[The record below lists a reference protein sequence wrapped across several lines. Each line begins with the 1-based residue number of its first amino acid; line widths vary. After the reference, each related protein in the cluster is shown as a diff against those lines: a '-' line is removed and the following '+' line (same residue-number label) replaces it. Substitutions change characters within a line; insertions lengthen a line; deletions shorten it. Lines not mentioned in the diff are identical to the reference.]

1 MSCNCQVFKKAV
13 DTVRVLAA
21 DGVQKANS
29 GHPGMP
35 MGCADFAF
43 TLWSRFMRFDP
54 AQPEWLG
61 RDRFVL
67 SAGHGSMLI
76 YSLLH
81 LFGYGLELDDLKQFR
96 QWGSKCPGHPEY
108 GHTKGVEVTTGPL
121 ASGLASAIGM
131 AIGMKQFQARI
142 GADASLFN
150 QKVYAISGDGCIM
163 EGTSHEACALAGH
176 LKLDNLVLFYDDNS
190 ITIEGSTAIAHTED
204 VGARF
209 AAYGWNVLRI
219 DGQDIEQISG
229 ALQLARK
236 TSGKPTIIIGKTVIG
251 KGSPKLAGNA
261 ECHGAP
267 LGADELA
274 ATKKALGFDPEQSFV
289 VPADVRELCNKLIA
303 EKKAAAAE
311 WNQRFVAFKATLDSE
326 KLALM
331 DALLTRKVPAN
342 ILEELLKAVPAKAT
356 ATRNSGGEIMQK
368 AAALQ
373 AKGPV
378 ALCLTRQNLPNLP
391 ADIVSKRMDVAKG
404 AYVVSC
410 EKDFEIILIASGSEL
425 QVIMGA
431 ADILRGKGKKVR
443 VVSMPSWE
451 LFDKQSAEY
460 KESVLPAT
468 CQKRISVEAGSTFGW
483 QRYIGSCGL
492 ALGIDHFGA
501 SAPCEL
507 LAKEYGFSAEAVA
520 EHAIAYLG

>member
-1 MSCNCQVFKKAV
+1 
-13 DTVRVLAA
+13 
-21 DGVQKANS
+21 
-29 GHPGMP
+29 
-35 MGCADFAF
+35 
-43 TLWSRFMRFDP
+43 
-54 AQPEWLG
+54 
-61 RDRFVL
+61 
-67 SAGHGSMLI
+67 
-76 YSLLH
+76 
-81 LFGYGLELDDLKQFR
+81 
-96 QWGSKCPGHPEY
+96 
-108 GHTKGVEVTTGPL
+108 
-121 ASGLASAIGM
+121 
-131 AIGMKQFQARI
+131 
-142 GADASLFN
+142 
-150 QKVYAISGDGCIM
+150 
-163 EGTSHEACALAGH
+163 
-176 LKLDNLVLFYDDNS
+176 
-190 ITIEGSTAIAHTED
+190 
-204 VGARF
+204 
-209 AAYGWNVLRI
+209 
-219 DGQDIEQISG
+219 
-229 ALQLARK
+229 
-236 TSGKPTIIIGKTVIG
+236 
-251 KGSPKLAGNA
+251 
-261 ECHGAP
+261 
-267 LGADELA
+267 
-274 ATKKALGFDPEQSFV
+274 
-289 VPADVRELCNKLIA
+289 
-303 EKKAAAAE
+303 
-311 WNQRFVAFKATLDSE
+311 
-326 KLALM
+326 M

-368 AAALQ
+368 AAALVPALCGGSADLNPSTKTYLKGAGDFGPADWAGRNVHYGVRELGMGMISNGLALCGSAIPFSSTFMVFSDYMKPALRLAALQQLHEIYVFTHDSIFVGEDGPTHQPIEQLAMLRAIPGMTTIRPAEANETAHAWAAALQ

-468 CQKRISVEAGSTFGW
+468 CKKRISVEAGSTFGW
-483 QRYIGSCGL
+483 QRYVGSCGL

-501 SAPCEL
+501 SAPCDL

>member
-1 MSCNCQVFKKAV
+1 MISNGLALCGSAIPFSSTFMVFSDYMKPAL
-13 DTVRVLAA
+13 RLAA
-21 DGVQKANS
+21 LQQLHEIYVFTHDSIFVGEDGPTHQPIEQLAMLRAI
-29 GHPGMP
+29 PGM
-35 MGCADFAF
+35 
-43 TLWSRFMRFDP
+43 TTIRP
-54 AQPEWLG
+54 A
-61 RDRFVL
+61 
-67 SAGHGSMLI
+67 
-76 YSLLH
+76 
-81 LFGYGLELDDLKQFR
+81 
-96 QWGSKCPGHPEY
+96 
-108 GHTKGVEVTTGPL
+108 
-121 ASGLASAIGM
+121 
-131 AIGMKQFQARI
+131 
-142 GADASLFN
+142 
-150 QKVYAISGDGCIM
+150 
-163 EGTSHEACALAGH
+163 EA
-176 LKLDNLVLFYDDNS
+176 N
-190 ITIEGSTAIAHTED
+190 ETAHA
-204 VGARF
+204 
-209 AAYGWNVLRI
+209 W
-219 DGQDIEQISG
+219 
-229 ALQLARK
+229 
-236 TSGKPTIIIGKTVIG
+236 
-251 KGSPKLAGNA
+251 
-261 ECHGAP
+261 
-267 LGADELA
+267 
-274 ATKKALGFDPEQSFV
+274 
-289 VPADVRELCNKLIA
+289 
-303 EKKAAAAE
+303 
-311 WNQRFVAFKATLDSE
+311 
-326 KLALM
+326 
-331 DALLTRKVPAN
+331 
-342 ILEELLKAVPAKAT
+342 
-356 ATRNSGGEIMQK
+356 

-468 CQKRISVEAGSTFGW
+468 CKKRISVEAGSTFGW